1 MTLSTMQTLV
11 KAKAVGSGKKY
22 KDLMPSEENFV
33 HVKVKK
39 HSTDRR
45 MVTKIEI
52 ALLNFAKIE

>member
-1 MTLSTMQTLV
+1 MQTLV

>member
-1 MTLSTMQTLV
+1 MQTLV
-11 KAKAVGSGKKY
+11 KAKAVGSGKY